1 VRLFLLLFALICSAD
16 AAVIK
21 GIVLDNMSGRP
32 LARTRVVLQIVGR
45 DSITARSTSTGSNGQ
60 FEFDKLAAGWCLV
73 SADRM
78 GFATAHHG
86 QKLWN
91 SPGVPLHVD
100 EDSSTFLTL
109 RMRRLGAITGTV
121 FDENDVGLPQ
131 VDVLAFRDTRPPSFV
146 ARTQSDDRGNYRIG
160 MLEPGRYLIRTG
172 PKRFSE
178 DFNLVPTFHR
188 EAQRLDEALPVDVRM
203 EEYAGEVNVKPE
215 PGKLVSLDV
224 ECANPWFSP
233 VPVLLVSETGRIRST
248 TNSAGRVSFHGLAP
262 GQYEVFA
269 GNQGIEAVAAR
280 AYWQYGEPQ
289 SAYTTLSLVRDREDL
304 RVGLRPTP
312 TVRFYIRD
320 SGGTRIQPDAVTVW
334 LRRKDL
340 AGPGEPQRRT
350 GADVRIPPGRWEV
363 RIETPPDMYPV
374 SLASSS
380 LRTGP
385 PGIVAAADSWTEMVV
400 WDSSAPILEV
410 VVSRN
415 PATIHGKVTASVGEA
430 AVGAPVYLERWDER
444 EGKRLGEIRRTLTG
458 AQGGFSF
465 RGLGPGA
472 YRLVSSF
479 DFDAPGEEL
488 MPNVQPKLVRVAEG
502 ENVEADL
509 ALFVMQ

>member
-1 VRLFLLLFALICSAD
+1 
-16 AAVIK
+16 
-21 GIVLDNMSGRP
+21 
-32 LARTRVVLQIVGR
+32 
-45 DSITARSTSTGSNGQ
+45 
-60 FEFDKLAAGWCLV
+60 
-73 SADRM
+73 
-78 GFATAHHG
+78 
-86 QKLWN
+86 
-91 SPGVPLHVD
+91 
-100 EDSSTFLTL
+100 
-109 RMRRLGAITGTV
+109 
-121 FDENDVGLPQ
+121 
-131 VDVLAFRDTRPPSFV
+131 
-146 ARTQSDDRGNYRIG
+146 
-160 MLEPGRYLIRTG
+160 
-172 PKRFSE
+172 
-178 DFNLVPTFHR
+178 
-188 EAQRLDEALPVDVRM
+188 
-203 EEYAGEVNVKPE
+203 
-215 PGKLVSLDV
+215 
-224 ECANPWFSP
+224 
-233 VPVLLVSETGRIRST
+233 
-248 TNSAGRVSFHGLAP
+248 
-262 GQYEVFA
+262 
-269 GNQGIEAVAAR
+269 
-280 AYWQYGEPQ
+280 
-289 SAYTTLSLVRDREDL
+289 
-304 RVGLRPTP
+304 
-312 TVRFYIRD
+312 
-320 SGGTRIQPDAVTVW
+320 VTVW

>member
-1 VRLFLLLFALICSAD
+1 MRLFLLLFALICPAD

-45 DSITARSTSTGSNGQ
+45 DSITARSTSTGANGQ
-60 FEFDKLAAGWCLV
+60 FEFDKLAAGWCLM
-73 SADRM
+73 SADRV
-78 GFATAHHG
+78 GFATARHG
-86 QKLWN
+86 QKFWN
-91 SPGVPLHVD
+91 SPGVPLHID
-100 EDSSTFLTL
+100 DDSSIFLTL

-121 FDENDVGLPQ
+121 FDENDIGLPQ
-131 VDVLAFRDTRPPSFV
+131 VDVLAFRDSRPPSFV
-146 ARTQSDDRGNYRIG
+146 ARARSDDRGIYRIG
-160 MLEPGRYLIRTG
+160 LLEPGRYLIRTG
-172 PKRFSE
+172 PKRFSG

-188 EAQRLDEALPVDVRM
+188 ETLRLDEALPVEVRM

-215 PGKLVSLDV
+215 PGKLVSLEI
-224 ECANPWFSP
+224 ECAHPWANP
-233 VPVLLVSETGRIRST
+233 VPVLLVSETGRIRGT

-262 GQYEVFA
+262 GQYEIFA
-269 GNQGIEAVAAR
+269 GNQGIEAAAAP
-280 AYWQYGEPQ
+280 AYWQHGEPQ

-312 TVRFYIRD
+312 TMRFYIRD

-334 LRRKDL
+334 VRRKDL
-340 AGPGEPQRRT
+340 AGPGEPQRLT
-350 GADVRIPPGRWEV
+350 GADSRLPPGRWEV
-363 RIETPPDMYPV
+363 RIETSPDMYPV
-374 SLASSS
+374 SVASAS

-385 PGIVAAADSWTEMVV
+385 PRIVTAADSWTEMVV
-400 WDSSAPILEV
+400 WDSSAPILEI

-415 PATIHGKVTASVGEA
+415 PATIHGKVTASAGEP
-430 AVGAPVYLERWDER
+430 AVGSPVYLERWDER
-444 EGKRLGEIRRTLTG
+444 EGKRLGEIRRTLAD
-458 AQGGFSF
+458 AQAGFRF
-465 RGLGPGA
+465 RGLAPGA

-479 DFDAPGEEL
+479 DFDAPGEDL

-502 ENVEADL
+502 ESVEANL